1 MAPRREDLG
10 SWLEGT
16 PGRHP
21 GSPTSENRGPEGGR
35 GAAAG
40 LGRRALA
47 LGVDWLASMA
57 VASLFWREEGGV
69 GPFAADPWATLG
81 VFAVSTAVLVAVL
94 GNTIGHRLL
103 GLRVVPVVE
112 ESDVRRAPA
121 APPGVR
127 AGLVRT
133 ALLCL
138 VVPAVVW
145 DRSGRGLHDVVA
157 RTIVVRR

>member
-16 PGRHP
+16 PGREP
-21 GSPTSENRGPEGGR
+21 DGPVSENEVPADGR
-35 GAAAG
+35 AAVAG
-40 LGRRALA
+40 LGRRVLA

-57 VASLFWREEGGV
+57 VASLFWREEGGT

-81 VFAVSTAVLVAVL
+81 VFAVSTAVLVSVL

-103 GLRVVPVVE
+103 GLRVVPVVA
-112 ESDVRRAPA
+112 DAGHLRPVA
-121 APPGVR
+121 APPGLR
-127 AGLVRT
+127 AGLLRT

-145 DRSGRGLHDVVA
+145 DRSGRGLHDVAA
-157 RTIVVRR
+157 RTLVVRR